1 MRGDLL
7 DAAARIL
14 LAEALEPN
22 VEGATPATV
31 TPSMGAIAS
40 AVAAAKRVVTAV
52 FKLTRESLGVGH
64 QLHREGAGVVWID
77 RPLPCLAIGERRG

>member
-22 VEGATPATV
+22 VEGDTPATV
-31 TPSMGAIAS
+31 TPSMGPLAS

-52 FKLTRESLGVGH
+52 YKLTPESLEVGH
-64 QLHREGAGVVWID
+64 QLHREGAGVVRVD
-77 RPLPCLAIGERRG
+77 RPLPRLAIGERRG